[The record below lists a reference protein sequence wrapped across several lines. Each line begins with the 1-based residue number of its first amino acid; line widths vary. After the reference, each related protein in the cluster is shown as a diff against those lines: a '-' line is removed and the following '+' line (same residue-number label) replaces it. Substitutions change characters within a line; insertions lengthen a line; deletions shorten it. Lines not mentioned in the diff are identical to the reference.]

1 MWKTRKIIAL
11 LILLTVPGTLPIVA
25 HSAGC
30 FDSVFLGQ
38 YVLGNWNG
46 PGPNSD
52 SERWDV
58 GGIVGTNESFATK
71 KELRVHMKEMVE
83 QCSVKGAKIIA
94 DAERH
99 MMARKDTAVARFE
112 EWCNDPIFCPA
123 IRNISINYE
132 RNQIDKEIER
142 MKTWYGGNIKK
153 CKKNFRDAFREISK
167 LLFNELTFV
176 AVCVVIASLLMQLH
190 LQK

>member
-1 MWKTRKIIAL
+1 MWKNMMWKTRKIIAL

-52 SERWDV
+52 SERWEV

-71 KELRVHMKEMVE
+71 KGTSSAH
-83 QCSVKGAKIIA
+83 
-94 DAERH
+94 
-99 MMARKDTAVARFE
+99 
-112 EWCNDPIFCPA
+112 
-123 IRNISINYE
+123 E
-132 RNQIDKEIER
+132 RNGRAMFGER
-142 MKTWYGGNIKK
+142 SQNNCGCGTTYDGTKRYSG
-153 CKKNFRDAFREISK
+153 CP
-167 LLFNELTFV
+167 L
-176 AVCVVIASLLMQLH
+176 
-190 LQK
+190 